1 MGDARMMGWM
11 SRIGAAALAG
21 CLMASGSTVA
31 TADNAVVL
39 SPHRAVYDV
48 TLVRAQGGS
57 GISEM
62 SGRLV
67 YELTGNACAGYTQTM
82 RFVTQIVN
90 QEGVTSVTDL
100 RMSSWEDAAARVFR
114 FNSSQFKDRKQTEA
128 TVGDA
133 SRAAGNGRL
142 KVALT
147 QPSRKQLELAPEA
160 MFPVQHSRELVARA
174 MKGEQL
180 FTADL
185 YDGSEKGDK
194 IYTTVSF
201 IGKPRAPGDVSGLA
215 EVPSAKPLE
224 QLVSW
229 PMSISYYDAQAK
241 AEDSV
246 PSYEVAYLYYSN
258 GVTRRLMID
267 YGSFAVRGT
276 LKEIEFLDA
285 GKCDPTQAK
294 PPVAPKSR

>member
-1 MGDARMMGWM
+1 MGDARADGWM
-11 SRIGAAALAG
+11 RQLGGYLGASTLAGLLVASLPIGAI
-21 CLMASGSTVA
+21 
-31 TADNAVVL
+31 ADNTVVL

-48 TLVRAQGGS
+48 SLVRAQGGS

-62 SGRLV
+62 TGRLV
-67 YELTGNACAGYTQTM
+67 YELTGNPCIGYSQTM

-90 QEGVTSVTDL
+90 QEGAMSLSDL
-100 RMSSWEDAAARVFR
+100 RMTSWEDAASRSFR
-114 FNSSQFKDRKQTEA
+114 FNTSQYKDRKLTDS

-133 SRAAGNGRL
+133 SRTDGSGRL

-147 QPSRKQLELAPEA
+147 QPSRKQLDLAPQA

-201 IGKPRAPGDVSGLA
+201 IGRARAPGDLTGLA
-215 EVPSAKPLE
+215 DVESAKPLD
-224 QLVSW
+224 QLVAW
-229 PMSISYYDAQAK
+229 PMSISYYDSQNK
-241 AEDSV
+241 GEDAV
-246 PSYEVAYLYYSN
+246 PAYEVAYLYYAN
-258 GVTRRLMID
+258 GVSRRLMID

-276 LKEIEFLDA
+276 LKEIAFLDP
-285 GKCDPTQAK
+285 GKCEPQAK
-294 PPVAPKSR
+294 QR

>member
-1 MGDARMMGWM
+1 MGDARLVGWA
-11 SRIGAAALAG
+11 SRLGAVALAG
-21 CLMASGSTVA
+21 LVTASASSVA
-31 TADNAVVL
+31 VADAAVVL

-67 YELTGNACAGYTQTM
+67 YELTGNACIGYTQTM

-90 QEGVTSVTDL
+90 QEGVTSVSDL
-100 RMSSWEDAAARVFR
+100 RMTSWEDAASRAFR
-114 FNSSQFKDRKQTEA
+114 FNSSQFKDRKQTEQ

-133 SRAAGNGRL
+133 SRADATGRL

-147 QPSRKQLELAPEA
+147 QPSRKQLDLSPEA

-174 MKGEQL
+174 MKGERL

-201 IGKPRAPGDVSGLA
+201 IGKARAPGDLSGLA
-215 EVPSAKPLE
+215 EVESAKPLE

-229 PMSISYYDAQAK
+229 PMSISYYDGK
-241 AEDSV
+241 GKSEDSV
-246 PSYEVAYLYYSN
+246 PAYEIAYLYYSN
-258 GVTRRLMID
+258 GVSRRLMID

-276 LKEIEFLDA
+276 LKEVAFLDA
-285 GKCDPTQAK
+285 GKCDPSQAK
-294 PPVAPKSR
+294 PR

>member
-1 MGDARMMGWM
+1 MGDARMEGWV
-11 SRIGAAALAG
+11 SRLGGRIGGAALAS
-21 CLMASGSTVA
+21 LLATSAVPAAS
-31 TADNAVVL
+31 ADAEVVL

-48 TLVRAQGGS
+48 TLLRAQGGS

-67 YELTGNACAGYTQTM
+67 YELSGNTCVGYTQTM

-90 QEGVTSVTDL
+90 QEGVTSISDL
-100 RMSSWEDAAARVFR
+100 RMSSWEDAASRAFR
-114 FNSSQFKDRKQTEA
+114 FNSTQFKDRKQTEQ

-133 SRAAGNGRL
+133 SRADGSGRL

-147 QPSRKQLELAPEA
+147 QPSRKQLDLAPEA

-174 MKGEQL
+174 MKGQQL

-194 IYTTVSF
+194 IYATVSF
-201 IGKPRAPGDVSGLA
+201 IGKPRAPGDLTGLA
-215 EVPSAKPLE
+215 EVESAKPLE
-224 QLVSW
+224 KLVSW

-241 AEDSV
+241 GEDSL
-246 PSYEVAYLYYSN
+246 PAYEVAYLYYSN
-258 GVTRRLMID
+258 GVSRRLMID

-276 LKEIEFLDA
+276 LKEIAFLDP
-285 GKCDPTQAK
+285 GKCDPQAK
-294 PPVAPKSR
+294 PK